1 MKNLQSYVLLGA
13 VFATFSATAAETTM
27 SSAQYQTA
35 RDEISAKYGSDK
47 TACKAMSGNVKDICM
62 EESKGRERIAKAQLT
77 QAYRPSGSNQ
87 YSLGMAKATSA
98 YAIAKETC
106 DDVVGD
112 AKSVCRAQA
121 KTNFTK
127 AKADLELA
135 QTSSSSNADSKR
147 KMAGAREEANE
158 EKREADY
165 KLAKS
170 KCELLSDNAKDS
182 CIKDAKRRFGQ
193 S

>member
-1 MKNLQSYVLLGA
+1 MKHLKLLA
-13 VFATFSATAAETTM
+13 LISSAFATLPASAADSTM
-27 SSAQYQTA
+27 SGAQYQA
-35 RDEISAKYGSDK
+35 ALDEVAAKYSADK
-47 TACKAMSGNVKDICM
+47 ATCKAMSGNAKDICM
-62 EESKGRERIAKAQLT
+62 EESKGRERIAKAQLNQT
-77 QAYRPSGSNQ
+77 YRPSASNQ
-87 YSLGMAKATSA
+87 YSLGMAKATAA

-106 DDVVGD
+106 DDVTGD
-112 AKSVCRAQA
+112 AKSVCRTQA
-121 KTNFTK
+121 KTTFTK

-135 QTSSSSNADSKR
+135 QTSSSTSAESKN

-170 KCELLSDNAKDS
+170 KCELLADNAKDV